1 MNVGKRLKLRRI
13 ELDLTLEDVSQAI
26 GVSANYI
33 SLIERGKNVPSDE
46 ILDKLSKLYE
56 MDRDELYECYGK
68 IPATIQEELEE
79 HDVLKEAI
87 KRIGRDERLT
97 PEDKENLYERLL
109 YWHKKLLEDKE

>member
-1 MNVGKRLKLRRI
+1 MNIGKRLRLRRI
-13 ELDLTLEDVSQAI
+13 ALDMTLEDVAQAI

-46 ILDKLSKLYE
+46 IIDKLAELYG

-79 HDVLKEAI
+79 YDVLKEAI
-87 KRIGRDERLT
+87 KAIGRDERLT
-97 PEDKENLYERLL
+97 PEDKEHLYERLL
-109 YWHKKLLEDKE
+109 YWHKKLKEDKE